1 MIKSWKWGIVI
12 FLALLFFFAWMM
24 PAQTPAEMV
33 EMELVGVVG
42 QETLEWIQSEYTGIL
57 PSLHMEKETSTY
69 RLVMSSGNDRFFQK
83 DGPGEGRWLMES
95 DRNAIVL
102 GEELIDQYFHRHNI
116 IGEEMSFRGKTYAVV
131 GIESNSQTITIP
143 FNEAWENEIDWD
155 RKTLRYRIPNETFEE
170 SFISRLRQ
178 EFRRFDLSVLY
189 VVNHRHW
196 RWSFMNIALLLMVG
210 LLMRKLVKTVKIMG
224 LKFREFMHDY
234 RQTHRLKTWVQYVKE
249 NRKAFLQI
257 LRALCFVLVYGWSVF
272 FMCSNMEIPLS
283 LRPSNFFSFG
293 AYRELFSGWTNQLCL
308 NFRYGLTD
316 FQIQVI
322 GLWCLGIIVAFFVQV
337 MVARRERR
345 HG

>member
-1 MIKSWKWGIVI
+1 MIKSWKWGIAI
-12 FLALLFFFAWMM
+12 FLALLFFFTWMI
-24 PAQTPAEMV
+24 PAQTPVEMV

-42 QETLEWIQSEYTGIL
+42 QETLEWIQSEHTGIL
-57 PSLHMEKETSTY
+57 PSLHMEKETPAY

-83 DGPGEGRWLMES
+83 DGPGVGRWLMES
-95 DRNAIVL
+95 DHDAIVL
-102 GEELIDQYFHRHNI
+102 GENLIDQYFHRHDI
-116 IGEEMSFRGKTYAVV
+116 IGEEMNFRGKTYAVV
-131 GIESNSQTITIP
+131 GIESNSQTLTIP

-155 RKTLRYRIPNETFEE
+155 RKTLRYRIPNEAFEE
-170 SFISRLRQ
+170 AFISRLRQ

-196 RWSFMNIALLLMVG
+196 RWSFMNIALLLIVV
-210 LLMRKLVKTVKIMG
+210 LLMRKLVKLVKIMG
-224 LKFREFMHDY
+224 LKSREFVHNY

-257 LRALCFVLVYGWSVF
+257 LRTLCFVLAYGWVVF
-272 FMCSNMEIPLS
+272 FMCSNMEISPS
-283 LRPSNFFSFG
+283 LRPGNFFSLD
-293 AYRELFSGWTNQLCL
+293 AYRELFSRGTHQLCL

-322 GLWCLGIIVAFFVQV
+322 GLWCLGILLAFFVQA